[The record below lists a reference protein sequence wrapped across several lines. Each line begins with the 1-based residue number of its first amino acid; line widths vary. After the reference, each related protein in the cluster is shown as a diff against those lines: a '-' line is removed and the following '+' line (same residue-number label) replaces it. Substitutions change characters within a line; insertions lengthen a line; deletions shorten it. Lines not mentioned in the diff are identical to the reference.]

1 MRGAVSDNTFKHDA
15 AQNADKRDEGAPKRM
30 NRSFDEDRSG
40 PGTGPAKRVR
50 RLSLLIAVSAG
61 VAILFAAVS
70 GLSVDRGTAAL
81 AQNDTQDP
89 GSRPI
94 ATGSESGLPLPRF
107 VSLKASQVNVRRGP
121 SRTHAVEWVFL
132 KAGLPVEVVAEF
144 ENWRRIRDAEGEEGW
159 VHHQLLSGRRTALVA
174 PWSQG
179 TPVPLRRDDSDSA
192 VINAYLEP
200 GVLINLREC
209 DGNWCEADMDQAEG
223 FIPQDQL
230 WGVYPGENVE

>member
-1 MRGAVSDNTFKHDA
+1 MTPSIDDDRFDQRTNKPRLWRGLWF
-15 AQNADKRDEGAPKRM
+15 
-30 NRSFDEDRSG
+30 
-40 PGTGPAKRVR
+40 
-50 RLSLLIAVSAG
+50 LLTACAG
-61 VAILFAAVS
+61 VAILFAALS
-70 GLSVDRGTAAL
+70 GLTTDHGTAAL
-81 AQNDTQDP
+81 AQNETQSF
-89 GSRPI
+89 GSKPI

-174 PWSQG
+174 PWSNG
-179 TPVPLRRDDSDSA
+179 APVPLRRNDSESA
-192 VINAYLEP
+192 VVSAYLEP

-223 FIPQDQL
+223 YIPQDQL
-230 WGVYPGENVE
+230 WGVYPGESVD